1 MPHAQR
7 IDEIRRQVSETFA
20 RMDIPDPDR
29 FRESILIR
37 KGSYFGRRF
46 EAEGAYA
53 IWFLEEDEVKFYRT
67 LQGPARVQ
75 TLPMESTRIAA

>member
-7 IDEIRRQVSETFA
+7 TDEIRRQVTETFA
-20 RMDIPDPDR
+20 RMAILEPEQ
-29 FRESILIR
+29 FRESLLIR
-37 KGSYFGRRF
+37 KGSYCGRRF

-67 LQGPARVQ
+67 LQSPGRVQ
-75 TLPMESTRIAA
+75 SLPLESTRIAA

>member
-7 IDEIRRQVSETFA
+7 VDEIRRQVTETFA
-20 RMDIPDPDR
+20 RMEVPGPDQ

-37 KGSYFGRRF
+37 NGSYCGRRF
-46 EAEGAYA
+46 EAESAFA

-67 LQGPARVQ
+67 FHNPARLQV
-75 TLPMESTRIAA
+75 LPTESTRIAA

>member
-7 IDEIRRQVSETFA
+7 IDEIRRQVAQTFG
-20 RMDIPDPDR
+20 RMEVREPDQ

-37 KGSYFGRRF
+37 KGSYCGRRF

-53 IWFLEEDEVKFYRT
+53 VWFLEEDEVKFYRT
-67 LQGPARVQ
+67 LQGPARAQ